1 MVDIKKQAK
10 ENKEQE
16 QEQDRVV
23 CYECHKQL
31 PNDTM
36 HHNRVSCCGFAF
48 HAQCLQQIHRTKAKT
63 AKQEYME
70 WGRSRKSMCPACN
83 VTCFDLGSK
92 EEIKQ
97 LLGWAE
103 GKNKAWAY
111 SALGQRYK
119 ALKNPPL
126 SFQYYMEAARRGN
139 AVGMKNV
146 GTWYLKGFAVG
157 EVGSGGVEQ
166 SKSKAREWWVK
177 AAEKGNENAIACI
190 QVLDT
195 CSSS

>member
-1 MVDIKKQAK
+1 MIDIKKQA
-10 ENKEQE
+10 EDNKVQAPE
-16 QEQDRVV
+16 DDTVV
-23 CYECHKQL
+23 CHECHTQM
-31 PNDTM
+31 PTSTM
-36 HHNRVSCCGFAF
+36 HHNRVSCCGVAF
-48 HAQCLQQIHRTKAKT
+48 HAQCLQQIHRKKAET
-63 AKQEYME
+63 AKQNYRE
-70 WGRSRKSMCPACN
+70 WGRSRKSICPVCN

-92 EEIKQ
+92 EEIEQ

-103 GKNKAWAY
+103 GKNEAWAY

-119 ALKNPPL
+119 AMQNSRL
-126 SFQYYMEAARRGN
+126 SFQYYMEAAQLGN

-190 QVLDT
+190 QVLDAE
-195 CSSS
+195 SA